1 MSRRRPNSSPPVP
14 LRLDAV
20 LQELLSHAVL
30 LGMAWFSGLGYLGV
44 ILMLAGEM
52 VLMNLLSVLIYR
64 ERSLARH
71 LGDLLKFSALM
82 AFLLMFVFLS
92 YGVALVGHSGEP
104 MPAAIQAAIDLDTDL
119 LGWTLAYAAV
129 HLCAILVLTR
139 TRPDPRK
146 EWARLALAQG
156 GVTFVAVFCLI
167 FVVTFLGPPII
178 DIVRWVFPEVAA
190 GVVLAPFAVA
200 LRFALALVMSRVSEE
215 SLAQMGS
222 NPYVD

>member
-1 MSRRRPNSSPPVP
+1 ML
-14 LRLDAV
+14 LRADAV
-20 LQELLSHAVL
+20 LQETLSHAVL

-44 ILMLAGEM
+44 VLMLAGEM
-52 VLMNLLSVLIYR
+52 LLVNLLSVLIYR
-64 ERSLARH
+64 ERSFARH

-82 AFLLMFVFLS
+82 ALLLMFVFLS

-104 MPAAIQAAIDLDTDL
+104 MPAAVQAAMDLDTDL

-129 HLCAILVLTR
+129 HLCAILILTR

-156 GVTFVAVFCLI
+156 GVTFLAIFFLI
-167 FVVTFLGPPII
+167 FVVIFLGPPII
-178 DIVRWVFPEVAA
+178 DIVRLAFPGVAA

-200 LRFALALVMSRVSEE
+200 LRFALALVMSRIPEE